1 MEETLAVSDGD
12 VVMWCWFR
20 KKTHNDSY
28 MCGLEKVKI
37 LMDSYKICKIHVWS
51 LGIDIP

>member
-20 KKTHNDSY
+20 KKHNNNSY
-28 MCGLEKVKI
+28 MCGLRKVKI
-37 LMDSYKICKIHVWS
+37 LMDSYKIYKIHV
-51 LGIDIP
+51 